1 MKALPSYLAVVPPVG
16 KRFKRP
22 KRQAPK
28 PVPTAVAISEAQMML
43 RQAEYADTVLRTLV
57 AEAMRGDPVV
67 TMALARHASVEI
79 GALIAQARHAAQ
91 RVVQCA

>member
-1 MKALPSYLAVVPPVG
+1 MKALPSYLAVVPSGG

-22 KRQAPK
+22 KRQVPK
-28 PVPTAVAISEAQMML
+28 SVPTAMAIGEAQMML